1 MGAAQFDRQS
11 FLQNKPDPP
20 RVPISMIAPL
30 VLAGVVVLG
39 GLLFYKFAIADG
51 SVGAGSTRD
60 AELTRIEEKLG
71 TIERRLDQIEKRRKA
86 PTSETT
92 ATETKAQKNDSTP
105 PAPAPAPR
113 TVYRIFPARSV
124 QNSPIAAAAPSPG
137 PSEVQVG
144 YQKKE
149 INALQRDVTAS
160 REEWEATTN
169 RLGSVVGELGAQRS
183 EIDDNK
189 ATLNQLLDRFQRQ
202 DYTFTL
208 QRRSG
213 RLRVGPLALWLQSS
227 DNRTGRYT
235 MRVMVNDKW
244 VEFKDRALHEAVDFY
259 PSGSTVPIELV
270 VSQVNRDRVAGKIAV
285 PQYLGTQ

>member
-1 MGAAQFDRQS
+1 
-11 FLQNKPDPP
+11 
-20 RVPISMIAPL
+20 MIAPL

-51 SVGAGSTRD
+51 GIGAGSTRD

-92 ATETKAQKNDSTP
+92 ATETKGQKIDSAP

-149 INALQRDVTAS
+149 INALQRDVTAG

-244 VEFKDRALHEAVDFY
+244 VEFKDRTLHEAVDFY

>member
-1 MGAAQFDRQS
+1 MGTGQFDRQV
-11 FLQNKPDPP
+11 FLQSKEDPP
-20 RVPISMIAPL
+20 RIPISMLAPL

-39 GLLFYKFAIADG
+39 GVLFYKFAIAETT
-51 SVGAGSTRD
+51 SEVSSPRN

-71 TIERRLDQIEKRRKA
+71 TIEQRLDQLEKRRKA
-86 PTSETT
+86 TTSET
-92 ATETKAQKNDSTP
+92 AGAEAKEQKNNSAP

-113 TVYRIFPARSV
+113 TVYRIFPPRSV
-124 QNSPIAAAAPSPG
+124 QNSSVAAASTPDP
-137 PSEVQVG
+137 QVG

-149 INALQRDVTAS
+149 ISALEREVTAG

-183 EIDDNK
+183 ELDTNK
-189 ATLNQLLDRFQRQ
+189 ATLNQLVDRLQRQ
-202 DYTFTL
+202 DYRFTL

-213 RLRVGPLALWLQSS
+213 RLLVGPLALWLQNS
-227 DNRTGRYT
+227 DSRTGRYT

-270 VSQVNRDRVAGKIAV
+270 VSQMNRDQVAGKIAV

>member
-51 SVGAGSTRD
+51 GIGAGSTRD

-92 ATETKAQKNDSTP
+92 ATETKGQKIDSAP

-124 QNSPIAAAAPSPG
+124 QNSPIAAAAPSPSPARPCRFR
-137 PSEVQVG
+137 PS
-144 YQKKE
+144 
-149 INALQRDVTAS
+149 S
-160 REEWEATTN
+160 R
-169 RLGSVVGELGAQRS
+169 R
-183 EIDDNK
+183 
-189 ATLNQLLDRFQRQ
+189 
-202 DYTFTL
+202 
-208 QRRSG
+208 
-213 RLRVGPLALWLQSS
+213 
-227 DNRTGRYT
+227 
-235 MRVMVNDKW
+235 
-244 VEFKDRALHEAVDFY
+244 
-259 PSGSTVPIELV
+259 
-270 VSQVNRDRVAGKIAV
+270 
-285 PQYLGTQ
+285 